1 MARETTILL
10 VDDEPAILRA
20 LQVSLESQGYAVSG
34 VTTGEQA
41 LARTAAAPPDLVLLD
56 LGLPGMDGVEVL
68 RRIRTFAPTLPVVV
82 VSAHGDDATKVR
94 ALDLG
99 ADDYVSKPFSVP
111 ELLARVRDRAP
122 PRRARHAARGDG
134 PATGHAADRPAAAR
148 GVDRRA
154 PCSSLTPTQFDLL
167 VCFARHPNRVLT
179 YRMIASE
186 VWGEPDAAE
195 STNIRMF
202 VSQLRRRIDL
212 GADAQP
218 DRDRAGRRLPL
229 RAPPGVAAGLAGL
242 AAPTGSAGPVGIRRA
257 PRDIL
262 RCVKV

>member
-1 MARETTILL
+1 LARETTILL
-10 VDDEPAILRA
+10 VDDEPTILRG
-20 LQVSLESQGYAVSG
+20 LQVSLESQGYTVAG

-41 LARTAAAPPDLVLLD
+41 VARTAATPPDLVLLD
-56 LGLPGMDGVEVL
+56 LGLPGIDGVEVL
-68 RRIRTFAPTLPVVV
+68 KRIRTFAPTLPIVV

-94 ALDLG
+94 ALDFG

-111 ELLARVRDRAP
+111 ELLARVRTALRHGERVTPLESTVLREGAFRIDLLQREASVGE
-122 PRRARHAARGDG
+122 RRLG
-134 PATGHAADRPAAAR
+134 
-148 GVDRRA
+148 
-154 PCSSLTPTQFDLL
+154 LTPTQFDLL

-212 GADAQP
+212 GATPSQI
-218 DRDRAGRRLPL
+218 
-229 RAPPGVAAGLAGL
+229 V
-242 AAPTGSAGPVGIRRA
+242 TESGIGYRFV
-257 PRDIL
+257 PR
-262 RCVKV
+262 CA

>member
-1 MARETTILL
+1 LARDTTILL
-10 VDDEPAILRA
+10 VDDEPTILRA
-20 LQVSLESQGYAVSG
+20 LQTSLESQGFTVSG

-41 LARTAAAPPDLVLLD
+41 VARTAATPPDLVLLD

-94 ALDLG
+94 ALDFG

-111 ELLARVRDRAP
+111 ELLARVRTALRHGEHVTPLEATVLRRGTLRIDLLERKASIGDRVV
-122 PRRARHAARGDG
+122 
-134 PATGHAADRPAAAR
+134 T
-148 GVDRRA
+148 
-154 PCSSLTPTQFDLL
+154 LTPTQYDLL

-179 YRMIASE
+179 YRMIATE
-186 VWGEPDAAE
+186 VWGEPTAAE

-212 GADAQP
+212 GITPSQIVTESGVGYRFVP
-218 DRDRAGRRLPL
+218 RL
-229 RAPPGVAAGLAGL
+229 A
-242 AAPTGSAGPVGIRRA
+242 
-257 PRDIL
+257 
-262 RCVKV
+262 

>member
-1 MARETTILL
+1 LARETTILL
-10 VDDEPAILRA
+10 VDDEPTILRG
-20 LQVSLESQGYAVSG
+20 LQVSLESQGYTVAG

-41 LARTAAAPPDLVLLD
+41 VASTAATPPDLVLLD
-56 LGLPGMDGVEVL
+56 LGLPGIDGVEVL
-68 RRIRTFAPTLPVVV
+68 KRIRTFAPTLPIVV

-94 ALDLG
+94 ALDFG

-111 ELLARVRDRAP
+111 ELLARVRTALRHGERVTPLESTVLREGAFRIDLLQREASVGE
-122 PRRARHAARGDG
+122 RRLG
-134 PATGHAADRPAAAR
+134 
-148 GVDRRA
+148 
-154 PCSSLTPTQFDLL
+154 LTPTQFDLL

-212 GADAQP
+212 GATPSQI
-218 DRDRAGRRLPL
+218 
-229 RAPPGVAAGLAGL
+229 V
-242 AAPTGSAGPVGIRRA
+242 TESGIGYRFV
-257 PRDIL
+257 PR
-262 RCVKV
+262 CA

>member
-1 MARETTILL
+1 LARETTILL
-10 VDDEPAILRA
+10 VDDEPTILRG
-20 LQVSLESQGYAVSG
+20 LQVSLESQGYTVAG

-41 LARTAAAPPDLVLLD
+41 VARTATTPPDLVLLD
-56 LGLPGMDGVEVL
+56 LGLPGIDGVEVL
-68 RRIRTFAPTLPVVV
+68 RRIRTFAPTLPIVV

-94 ALDLG
+94 ALDFG

-111 ELLARVRDRAP
+111 ELLARVRTALRHGERVTPLESTVLREGAFRIDLLQREASVGE
-122 PRRARHAARGDG
+122 RRLG
-134 PATGHAADRPAAAR
+134 
-148 GVDRRA
+148 
-154 PCSSLTPTQFDLL
+154 LTPTQFDLL

-212 GADAQP
+212 GATPSQI
-218 DRDRAGRRLPL
+218 
-229 RAPPGVAAGLAGL
+229 V
-242 AAPTGSAGPVGIRRA
+242 TESGIGYRFV
-257 PRDIL
+257 PR
-262 RCVKV
+262 CA

>member
-1 MARETTILL
+1 LARETTILL
-10 VDDEPAILRA
+10 VDDEPTILRG
-20 LQVSLESQGYAVSG
+20 LQVSLESQGYIVAG

-41 LARTAAAPPDLVLLD
+41 VARTATTPPDLVLLD
-56 LGLPGMDGVEVL
+56 LGLPGIDGVEVL
-68 RRIRTFAPTLPVVV
+68 RRIRTFAPTLPIVV

-94 ALDLG
+94 ALDFG

-111 ELLARVRDRAP
+111 ELLARVRTALRHGERVTPLESTVLREGAFRIDLLQREASVGE
-122 PRRARHAARGDG
+122 RRL
-134 PATGHAADRPAAAR
+134 
-148 GVDRRA
+148 
-154 PCSSLTPTQFDLL
+154 SLTPTQFDLL

-212 GADAQP
+212 GATPSQI
-218 DRDRAGRRLPL
+218 
-229 RAPPGVAAGLAGL
+229 V
-242 AAPTGSAGPVGIRRA
+242 TESGIGYRFV
-257 PRDIL
+257 PR
-262 RCVKV
+262 CA